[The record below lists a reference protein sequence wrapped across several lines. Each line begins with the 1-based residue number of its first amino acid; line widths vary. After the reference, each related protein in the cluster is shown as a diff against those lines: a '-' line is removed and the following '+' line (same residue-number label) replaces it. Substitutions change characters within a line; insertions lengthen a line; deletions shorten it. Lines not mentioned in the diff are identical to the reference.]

1 MVGMAVL
8 GCGRI
13 GRMHARNLSQHPRV
27 ELISVFDIVAK
38 SATDTAAELGVK
50 ASPSVE
56 EILAD
61 PKVQAVLIATSTDT
75 HVPLITAS
83 VKAGKAVLCEK
94 PIDLD
99 LQRARKGWQ
108 EIAHL
113 KPAIMLGFNRRF
125 DPSFRALQ
133 QRLKAGEIGKLELV
147 AITSRDPAPPP
158 AAYIKV
164 SGGLFRDMTIHDF
177 DMARFIAGDIEEV
190 FAFGSNVVDPEIGK
204 LGDIDTCS
212 LTLKSKSGALIQ
224 ISNSRRCAY
233 GYDQRL
239 EVFGATG
246 MLQAGNHRDTSV
258 EAWSSKGTAT
268 LEPVLHFFIE
278 RYRRAYDAEVNSFV
292 EAFEQGSPMSPDY
305 SDGLAALELA
315 AAAEESLRA
324 GKAVKVSAVR

>member
-27 ELISVFDIVAK
+27 ELISVFDIVPE
-38 SATDTAAELGVK
+38 SAADTAAELGVK

-61 PKVQAVLIATSTDT
+61 PKVHAVLIATSTDT

-99 LQRARKGWQ
+99 LQRARTGWQ
-108 EIAHL
+108 EIVHL
-113 KPAIMLGFNRRF
+113 KPAVMLGFNRRF

-133 QRLKAGEIGKLELV
+133 QRLQAGEIGKLELV

-177 DMARFIAGDIEEV
+177 DMARFLAGDIEEV

-212 LTLKSKSGALIQ
+212 LTLRSKSGALIQ

-258 EAWSSKGTAT
+258 EAWSSTGTAT
-268 LEPVLHFFIE
+268 QEPVLHFFIE

-292 EAFEQGSPMSPDY
+292 EAYEQGSPMSPDF

-315 AAAEESLRA
+315 AAAEESLRT
-324 GKAVKVSAVR
+324 GKAVKVAAVR